1 MDDVETPRGGSPI
14 LNRIM
19 LEYNEGQDT
28 LRTKKLN
35 WVQNLVLFNN
45 LQRDDQTIASTLL
58 FSYFNR
64 VLSNLYSDVLQ
75 ATFVPSE
82 DSDYK
87 KTEACNKL
95 YQNDY
100 QEMEMGKLNYDWI
113 WDACFF
119 GEGYMETLVFNKKK
133 KIMEPHVLNPLYVG
147 HDPFFEEP
155 KQWRYWNAW
164 MTFSRNDLEKLKLK
178 KVLSQDIDLN
188 RISPGLETELWDYK
202 NRRDSARLGTN
213 VTASSSS
220 SNDVYQIL
228 KHYTFVMEQDGPI
241 YTSDLK
247 LVKPGERVIVW
258 TDKNFSQ
265 QLRLERLSKYVPDD
279 EPWPVVR
286 KQIFKEPHSSMSISV
301 PDIVQDKHRA
311 QSVLL
316 NLMYISAKDE
326 ANPIYLYDPDHV
338 QDVTAFLSRQISQH
352 IPVDDMQKSV
362 QPMNTKS
369 AVNPSVSAFMQMLAG
384 MSSEAIGTAIVQ
396 PSVQKGKK
404 SATESAMSQQVADLA
419 SSLQAKIIAQGE
431 QEFVSHW
438 YARLANNM
446 KQGDEKIITL
456 TSVTGVT
463 FENIKADDFKTKF
476 PPKIMVRSKKEAEY
490 KELVLRRDLMQNYP
504 ILVKSMD
511 PRALNNFNKYVYFP
525 KFIDDSAT
533 IDRIVPSTIDQIKQR
548 QENEMLDQGIFV
560 PVDPLDN
567 DEEHLYECM
576 MAKHTPAMW
585 AHYFIHEKHAAIKK
599 KQAEDKAAQD
609 EQGKGGGDTSPIA
622 GGQGGMGKNLQ
633 KNAPNQ
639 NKIPQQVDKQNPM
652 KAAVPLAKETANNI
666 QQKGR
671 PLA

>member
-1 MDDVETPRGGSPI
+1 MEDNQVQNSPSQ
-14 LNRIM
+14 LLKRIE
-19 LEYNEGQDT
+19 LEYNESQDT
-28 LRTKKLN
+28 LRAKKLN

-100 QEMEMGKLNYDWI
+100 QEMEMGKLEYDWI

-119 GEGYMETLVFNKKK
+119 GEGYMETLVFNKRK

-147 HDPFFEEP
+147 HDPFFEDP
-155 KQWRYWNAW
+155 KQWRYWNVW
-164 MTFSRNDLEKLKLK
+164 MTFSRRDLERLKEK
-178 KVLSQDIDLN
+178 KVLNPNIEIN
-188 RISPGLETELWDYK
+188 RIAPGLEVELWDYK
-202 NRRDSARLGTN
+202 NRRDAARLGTN
-213 VTASSSS
+213 VNATSSS

-228 KHYTFVMEQDGPI
+228 KHYTVVMEDGVV
-241 YTSDLK
+241 TSDGK
-247 LVKPGERVIVW
+247 AIKKGERAIVW

-265 QLRLERLSKYVPDD
+265 EIRVERLAKYVPED

-286 KQIFKEPHSSMSISV
+286 KQVFKEPHSSMSISI

-316 NLMYISAKDE
+316 NLMYIAAKDE
-326 ANPIYLYDPDHV
+326 ANPIYLYNPDMV

-352 IPVDDMQKSV
+352 IPVDNLDTAVK
-362 QPMNTKS
+362 PMNTKA
-369 AVNPSVSAFMQMLAG
+369 AVNPSVNAFLSMLAG

-404 SATESAMSQQVADLA
+404 SATESALSQQVADLA
-419 SSLQAKIIAQGE
+419 ASLQAKILAQGE

-438 YARLANNM
+438 YQRLSNNM
-446 KQGDEKIITL
+446 KAGDEKIITL

-476 PPKIMVRSKKEAEY
+476 PPKIFIRSKKEAEY

-511 PRALNNFNKYVYFP
+511 PRSLANFNKYVYFP

-533 IDRIVPSTIDQIKQR
+533 IDRIVPATVGQIKQR
-548 QENEMLDQGIFV
+548 QENELLDQNIFV
-560 PVDPLDN
+560 PVDPLDD
-567 DEEHLYECM
+567 DEAHLYECM

-585 AHYFIHEKHAAIKK
+585 AHYFVHEKHLAIKNKQKEDEEK
-599 KQAEDKAAQD
+599 KQQEGG
-609 EQGKGGGDTSPIA
+609 EGGKPPESKIA
-622 GGQGGMGKNLQ
+622 GNGSSMGKNLN

-639 NKIPQQVDKQNPM
+639 NKVPVQSDKQNPS
-652 KAAVPLAKETANNI
+652 KAAVPLTKETSNSI
-666 QQKGR
+666 QQKGKV
-671 PLA
+671 LA